1 MIAFLKIIIYTPLYN
16 LLVLILN
23 IPYVDAGIAAIILTI
38 LVKLL
43 LYPIAKK
50 GVVTQ
55 LKMKES
61 GKELA
66 EIKEKYKDKQ
76 EQALK
81 VMEFYKKNKINPFGS
96 ILGIII
102 QIPIIY
108 SLYHIFL
115 QSGLPTVNMTLLYD
129 FVKAPEVSM
138 LFLGFWDIAEKSL
151 ILALLAAVSSYFQ
164 MHLSAQSMNSATP
177 APGKEDLSSMM
188 AKQMKYT
195 FPVIVFFIS
204 WKISGVIALYWFVSN
219 LAGIAQDYII
229 KRSLLNS
236 EKPQIAV
243 NFVSKN

>member
-1 MIAFLKIIIYTPLYN
+1 MIAFFKTIVYIPLYN
-16 LLVLILN
+16 LLILILN
-23 IPYVDAGIAAIILTI
+23 IPHVDAGIAAIILTL
-38 LVKLL
+38 LVKVV

-61 GKELA
+61 SAELE
-66 EIKEKYKDKQ
+66 EIKAKYKNKE

-81 VMEFYKKNKINPFGS
+81 VMEFYKEHKINPFGS

-108 SLYHIFL
+108 SLYYIFL
-115 QSGLPTVNMTLLYD
+115 HSGLPVADESLLYS
-129 FVKAPEVSM
+129 FVKVPHISM
-138 LFLGFWDIAEKSL
+138 QFLGFWNIAERS
-151 ILALLAAVSSYFQ
+151 IVLALLAAVSSFFQ
-164 MHLSAQSMNSATP
+164 MHVSTSQTKNDPTK
-177 APGKEDLSSMM
+177 KEDLSSVM

-195 FPVIVFFIS
+195 FPIVVFFIS

-229 KRSLLNS
+229 KRSM
-236 EKPQIAV
+236 AV
-243 NFVSKN
+243 KV

>member
-1 MIAFLKIIIYTPLYN
+1 MIAFLKTIIYEPLYN
-16 LLVLILN
+16 LLILILN

-38 LVKLL
+38 LVKVV

-61 GKELA
+61 SKELG

-108 SLYHIFL
+108 SLYHIFM
-115 QSGLPTVNMTLLYD
+115 QSGLPVVDKAILYS
-129 FVKAPEVSM
+129 FVRAPEVSM
-138 LFLGFWDIAEKSL
+138 LFLGFWNIAEKSL
-151 ILALLAAVSSYFQ
+151 VLALLAAVSTYFQ
-164 MHLSAQSMNSATP
+164 MHFSIASTP
-177 APGKEDLSSMM
+177 TKTGGGSKEDLSAVM

-229 KRSLLNS
+229 KRQMKITHPTLS
-236 EKPQIAV
+236 
-243 NFVSKN
+243 